1 MSELAEVHEAQ
12 ADSGVDEEGSDVDT
26 YEVGEDDEGVDIEE
40 KRAREND
47 DAA

>member
-1 MSELAEVHEAQ
+1 MAEVNEAQ
-12 ADSGVDEEGSDVDT
+12 ADSGVEEEGSDVDV
-26 YEVGEDDEGVDIEE
+26 YELEEEEEVDIEE